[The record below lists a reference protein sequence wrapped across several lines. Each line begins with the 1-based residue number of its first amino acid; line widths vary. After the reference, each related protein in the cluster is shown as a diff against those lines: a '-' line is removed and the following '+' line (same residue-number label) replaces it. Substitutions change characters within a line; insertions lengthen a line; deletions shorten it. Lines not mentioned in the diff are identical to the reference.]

1 MGFMGINGDRP
12 EGAADGQFCTR
23 RKCRRLR
30 CGVLAA
36 VLAAGLCLSGCQGKN
51 VETMAAFAEKE
62 GTEDG
67 TGAADSV
74 DGEFGM
80 SNESG
85 AETTV
90 DSDTTANPGAN
101 TGSVEDAA
109 TVKELNRVKVKGI
122 YVSGPMAG
130 TAGMDN
136 LIALVDRTELN
147 ALVIDV
153 KNDDGYLTCEL
164 DVPLAEQIGSEK
176 HYIKDLPTL
185 VQTCKEKNIY
195 LIARVVAFKDP
206 ILAEKMP
213 EWSLHNSDGSI
224 FRDKSGLAWVNPYR
238 KEVWEYLAS
247 VGEAAIKAG
256 FDEVQYDYVR
266 FSTDSRMKQVDF
278 GDSTKGRTKT
288 EAISGFTLY
297 ASERI
302 HAAGGRISADVYG
315 VVIDSEEDQQIVGQ
329 NYVEMSRSLD
339 AISPMI
345 YPSHYGPYNYQIPV
359 PDAQPYDT
367 VLAAMQA
374 SKMVLAGL
382 DPKTGK
388 TKQAMTNV
396 SLMSVTDDAH
406 KLSSGHPKENAYA
419 DYANKMKAM
428 ANDARKEAV
437 YTGRLATNANAKRI
451 YQSEVDSLNAKL
463 NLAALNAPRER
474 RAQVLANSEVKAK
487 KQANPEL
494 EKDKKALKKVKQIA
508 INKARIAVG
517 ASGKGTRI
525 NITDK
530 EWEAIQSGA
539 VSDSKLT
546 KILRYADQDVIRQK
560 ATPKSNGALSSAQ
573 VSRIKALAASGYTNA
588 EIAEV
593 LGKSTSTVSK
603 YLNS

>member
-1 MGFMGINGDRP
+1 MGFMGIKGGRP
-12 EGAADGQFCTR
+12 EGAADGQFCTG

-36 VLAAGLCLSGCQGKN
+36 VLAAGLCLSGCQGKD

-62 GTEDG
+62 GAEDG
-67 TGAADSV
+67 TGAADSAG
-74 DGEFGM
+74 GESGM
-80 SNESG
+80 SKESG

-90 DSDTTANPGAN
+90 DGGTTAASDAS
-101 TGSVEDAA
+101 TGSAADAA
-109 TVKELNRVKVKGI
+109 TAKEQNRVKVKGI

-176 HYIKDLPTL
+176 HYIKDLPAL

-329 NYVEMSRSLD
+329 NYMEMSRSLD

-388 TKQAMTNV
+388 KPDPADV
-396 SLMSVTDDAH
+396 S
-406 KLSSGHPKENAYA
+406 G
-419 DYANKMKAM
+419 
-428 ANDARKEAV
+428 NDAVDAAIVGGEAV
-437 YTGRLATNANAKRI
+437 SGNDAVDAQAEADAAADS
-451 YQSEVDSLNAKL
+451 QSTA
-463 NLAALNAPRER
+463 
-474 RAQVLANSEVKAK
+474 
-487 KQANPEL
+487 
-494 EKDKKALKKVKQIA
+494 
-508 INKARIAVG
+508 
-517 ASGKGTRI
+517 GT
-525 NITDK
+525 T
-530 EWEAIQSGA
+530 A
-539 VSDSKLT
+539 VSGND
-546 KILRYADQDVIRQK
+546 AAQDAEDAQAAK
-560 ATPKSNGALSSAQ
+560 DAQAAEDAAAKTFALS
-573 VSRIKALAASGYTNA
+573 KE
-588 EIAEV
+588 EIAQLDPTTGVQAAVRPWLQDFTATWVKGHISYGPEEIREQIQAV
-593 LGKSTSTVSK
+593 YDAGYEEWILWNAANRYTEGGLLTQEEEEQ
-603 YLNS
+603 

>member
-1 MGFMGINGDRP
+1 MEFMGIKGDRP

-51 VETMAAFAEKE
+51 VETMAAFAKKE
-62 GTEDG
+62 GAEDG

-90 DSDTTANPGAN
+90 DGDTAANPGAS
-101 TGSVEDAA
+101 TDSVEDAA

-176 HYIKDLPTL
+176 HYIKDLPAL

-302 HAAGGRISADVYG
+302 HAAGGRISVDVYG

-388 TKQAMTNV
+388 KPV
-396 SLMSVTDDAH
+396 SADVSGNDAVDAAIVGGEAV
-406 KLSSGHPKENAYA
+406 SGNNAADAAADSQSTSGTTAVSGNDAVQNAENAQAA
-419 DYANKMKAM
+419 DGAQA
-428 ANDARKEAV
+428 AEDAAAKTFALSKEEIAQLDPTTGVQATVRPWLQDFTATWVKGHISYGPEEIRAQIQAV
-437 YTGRLATNANAKRI
+437 YDAGYEEWILWNA
-451 YQSEVDSLNAKL
+451 
-463 NLAALNAPRER
+463 
-474 RAQVLANSEVKAK
+474 ANRYTEGG
-487 KQANPEL
+487 L
-494 EKDKKALKKVKQIA
+494 
-508 INKARIAVG
+508 
-517 ASGKGTRI
+517 
-525 NITDK
+525 
-530 EWEAIQSGA
+530 
-539 VSDSKLT
+539 LT
-546 KILRYADQDVIRQK
+546 QEEEEQ
-560 ATPKSNGALSSAQ
+560 
-573 VSRIKALAASGYTNA
+573 
-588 EIAEV
+588 
-593 LGKSTSTVSK
+593 
-603 YLNS
+603 

>member
-1 MGFMGINGDRP
+1 MEFMGIKGDRP
-12 EGAADGQFCTR
+12 EGAVDGQFCTR

-80 SNESG
+80 SNESE

-90 DSDTTANPGAN
+90 DGDTAANPGAS

-176 HYIKDLPTL
+176 HYIKDLPAL

-388 TKQAMTNV
+388 KPV
-396 SLMSVTDDAH
+396 SADVSGNDAVDAAIVGGEAV
-406 KLSSGHPKENAYA
+406 SGNNAADTAADSQSTSGTTAVSGNDAVQNAENAQAA
-419 DYANKMKAM
+419 DGAQAVK
-428 ANDARKEAV
+428 DAAAKIPALSKEEIAQLDPTTGVQATVRPWLQDFTATWVKGHISYGPEEIRAQIQAV
-437 YTGRLATNANAKRI
+437 YDAGYEEWILWNAANR
-451 YQSEVDSLNAKL
+451 YTEGGLLTQEEEV
-463 NLAALNAPRER
+463 
-474 RAQVLANSEVKAK
+474 Q
-487 KQANPEL
+487 
-494 EKDKKALKKVKQIA
+494 
-508 INKARIAVG
+508 
-517 ASGKGTRI
+517 
-525 NITDK
+525 
-530 EWEAIQSGA
+530 
-539 VSDSKLT
+539 
-546 KILRYADQDVIRQK
+546 
-560 ATPKSNGALSSAQ
+560 
-573 VSRIKALAASGYTNA
+573 
-588 EIAEV
+588 
-593 LGKSTSTVSK
+593 
-603 YLNS
+603 

>member
-1 MGFMGINGDRP
+1 MEFMGIKGDRP

-90 DSDTTANPGAN
+90 DGDTAANPGAS

-176 HYIKDLPTL
+176 HYIKDLPAL

-388 TKQAMTNV
+388 KPV
-396 SLMSVTDDAH
+396 SADVSGNDAVDAAIVGGEAV
-406 KLSSGHPKENAYA
+406 SGNNAADTAADSQSTSGTTAVSGNDAVQNAENAQAA
-419 DYANKMKAM
+419 DGAQAT
-428 ANDARKEAV
+428 ADAQAAEDAQAAKDAQTAKDAQAAKDAAAKTPALSKEEIAQLDPTTGVQATVRPWLQDFTATWVKGHISYGPEEIRAQIQAV
-437 YTGRLATNANAKRI
+437 YDAGYEEWILWNA
-451 YQSEVDSLNAKL
+451 
-463 NLAALNAPRER
+463 
-474 RAQVLANSEVKAK
+474 ANRYTEGG
-487 KQANPEL
+487 L
-494 EKDKKALKKVKQIA
+494 
-508 INKARIAVG
+508 
-517 ASGKGTRI
+517 
-525 NITDK
+525 
-530 EWEAIQSGA
+530 
-539 VSDSKLT
+539 LT
-546 KILRYADQDVIRQK
+546 QEEEEQ
-560 ATPKSNGALSSAQ
+560 
-573 VSRIKALAASGYTNA
+573 
-588 EIAEV
+588 
-593 LGKSTSTVSK
+593 
-603 YLNS
+603 

>member
-1 MGFMGINGDRP
+1 MGFMGIKGDRP

-36 VLAAGLCLSGCQGKN
+36 VLAAGICLGGCQGKN

-62 GTEDG
+62 GAEDG
-67 TGAADSV
+67 TGAADSA

-90 DSDTTANPGAN
+90 DGDTTANPGAS

-176 HYIKDLPTL
+176 HYIKDLPAL

-266 FSTDSRMKQVDF
+266 FSTDSRMEQVDF

-388 TKQAMTNV
+388 KPV
-396 SLMSVTDDAH
+396 SADV
-406 KLSSGHPKENAYA
+406 SG
-419 DYANKMKAM
+419 
-428 ANDARKEAV
+428 NDAVDAAITGGEAV
-437 YTGRLATNANAKRI
+437 SGNNAADTAADSQSTSGTTAVSGNDAAQDAEDAQVADGAQAAEDAAAKTFALSKEEIAQLDPTTGVQATVRPWLQDFTATWVKGHI
-451 YQSEVDSLNAKL
+451 SYGPE
-463 NLAALNAPRER
+463 EI
-474 RAQVLANSEVKAK
+474 RAQIQAVYDAGYEEWILWNAANRYTEGG
-487 KQANPEL
+487 L
-494 EKDKKALKKVKQIA
+494 
-508 INKARIAVG
+508 
-517 ASGKGTRI
+517 
-525 NITDK
+525 
-530 EWEAIQSGA
+530 
-539 VSDSKLT
+539 LT
-546 KILRYADQDVIRQK
+546 QEEEEQ
-560 ATPKSNGALSSAQ
+560 
-573 VSRIKALAASGYTNA
+573 
-588 EIAEV
+588 
-593 LGKSTSTVSK
+593 
-603 YLNS
+603 

>member
-1 MGFMGINGDRP
+1 MGFMGIKGDRP
-12 EGAADGQFCTR
+12 EGAADGQFCIR

-90 DSDTTANPGAN
+90 DGDTAANPGAS

-176 HYIKDLPTL
+176 HYIKDLPAL

-388 TKQAMTNV
+388 KPV
-396 SLMSVTDDAH
+396 SVDV
-406 KLSSGHPKENAYA
+406 SG
-419 DYANKMKAM
+419 
-428 ANDARKEAV
+428 NDAMDAAIVGGEAV
-437 YTGRLATNANAKRI
+437 SGNNAADAATDSQSTSGTTAVSGNDAAQDAKDAQAAKDAAAKTPALSKEEIAQLDPTTGVQATVRPWLQDFTATWVKGHI
-451 YQSEVDSLNAKL
+451 SYGPE
-463 NLAALNAPRER
+463 EI
-474 RAQVLANSEVKAK
+474 RAQIQAVYDAGYEEWILWNAANRYTEGG
-487 KQANPEL
+487 L
-494 EKDKKALKKVKQIA
+494 
-508 INKARIAVG
+508 
-517 ASGKGTRI
+517 
-525 NITDK
+525 
-530 EWEAIQSGA
+530 
-539 VSDSKLT
+539 LT
-546 KILRYADQDVIRQK
+546 QEEEEQ
-560 ATPKSNGALSSAQ
+560 
-573 VSRIKALAASGYTNA
+573 
-588 EIAEV
+588 
-593 LGKSTSTVSK
+593 
-603 YLNS
+603 

>member
-1 MGFMGINGDRP
+1 MEFMGIKGDRP

-51 VETMAAFAEKE
+51 VETMAAFAKKE
-62 GTEDG
+62 GAENG

-90 DSDTTANPGAN
+90 DGDTAANPGAS
-101 TGSVEDAA
+101 TDSVEDAA

-147 ALVIDV
+147 ALVIDI

-176 HYIKDLPTL
+176 HYIKDLPAL

-388 TKQAMTNV
+388 KPV
-396 SLMSVTDDAH
+396 SADVSGNDAVDAAIVGGEAV
-406 KLSSGHPKENAYA
+406 SGNNAADAAADSQSTSGTTAVSGNDAVQNAENAQAA
-419 DYANKMKAM
+419 DGAQA
-428 ANDARKEAV
+428 AEDAAAKTFALSKEEIAQLDPTTGVQATVRPWLQDFTATWVKGHISYGPEEIRAQIQAV
-437 YTGRLATNANAKRI
+437 YDAGYEEWILWNA
-451 YQSEVDSLNAKL
+451 
-463 NLAALNAPRER
+463 
-474 RAQVLANSEVKAK
+474 ANRYTEGG
-487 KQANPEL
+487 L
-494 EKDKKALKKVKQIA
+494 
-508 INKARIAVG
+508 
-517 ASGKGTRI
+517 
-525 NITDK
+525 
-530 EWEAIQSGA
+530 
-539 VSDSKLT
+539 LT
-546 KILRYADQDVIRQK
+546 QEEEEQ
-560 ATPKSNGALSSAQ
+560 
-573 VSRIKALAASGYTNA
+573 
-588 EIAEV
+588 
-593 LGKSTSTVSK
+593 
-603 YLNS
+603 

>member
-1 MGFMGINGDRP
+1 MGFMGIKGDRP

-90 DSDTTANPGAN
+90 DGDTAANPGAS

-164 DVPLAEQIGSEK
+164 DVPLVEQIGSEK
-176 HYIKDLPTL
+176 HYIKDLPAL

-247 VGEAAIKAG
+247 VGEAAITAG

-388 TKQAMTNV
+388 KPV
-396 SLMSVTDDAH
+396 SADV
-406 KLSSGHPKENAYA
+406 SG
-419 DYANKMKAM
+419 
-428 ANDARKEAV
+428 NDAADAAITGGEAV
-437 YTGRLATNANAKRI
+437 SGNNAADAAADSQSTSGTTAVSGNDAAQDAEDAQVADGAQAAEDAAAKTFALSKEEIAQLDPTTGVQATVRPWLQDFTATWVKGHI
-451 YQSEVDSLNAKL
+451 SYGPE
-463 NLAALNAPRER
+463 EI
-474 RAQVLANSEVKAK
+474 RAQIQAVYDAGYEEWILWNAANRYTEGG
-487 KQANPEL
+487 L
-494 EKDKKALKKVKQIA
+494 
-508 INKARIAVG
+508 
-517 ASGKGTRI
+517 
-525 NITDK
+525 
-530 EWEAIQSGA
+530 
-539 VSDSKLT
+539 LT
-546 KILRYADQDVIRQK
+546 QEEEEQ
-560 ATPKSNGALSSAQ
+560 
-573 VSRIKALAASGYTNA
+573 
-588 EIAEV
+588 
-593 LGKSTSTVSK
+593 
-603 YLNS
+603 

>member
-1 MGFMGINGDRP
+1 MGFMGIKGDRP
-12 EGAADGQFCTR
+12 EGVADGQFCTR

-90 DSDTTANPGAN
+90 DGDTAANPGAS

-176 HYIKDLPTL
+176 HYIKDLPAL

-388 TKQAMTNV
+388 KPV
-396 SLMSVTDDAH
+396 SADVSGNDAVDAAIVGGEAV
-406 KLSSGHPKENAYA
+406 SGNNAADAAADSQSTSGTTAVSGNDAAQDAENAQA
-419 DYANKMKAM
+419 AK
-428 ANDARKEAV
+428 DAKDAQAAKDAAAKTPALSKEEIAQLDPTTGVQATVRPWLQDFTATWVKGHISYGPEEIRAQIQAV
-437 YTGRLATNANAKRI
+437 YDAGYEEWILWNAANR
-451 YQSEVDSLNAKL
+451 YTEGGLLTQEEEV
-463 NLAALNAPRER
+463 
-474 RAQVLANSEVKAK
+474 Q
-487 KQANPEL
+487 
-494 EKDKKALKKVKQIA
+494 
-508 INKARIAVG
+508 
-517 ASGKGTRI
+517 
-525 NITDK
+525 
-530 EWEAIQSGA
+530 
-539 VSDSKLT
+539 
-546 KILRYADQDVIRQK
+546 
-560 ATPKSNGALSSAQ
+560 
-573 VSRIKALAASGYTNA
+573 
-588 EIAEV
+588 
-593 LGKSTSTVSK
+593 
-603 YLNS
+603 

>member
-1 MGFMGINGDRP
+1 MGFMGIKGGRP
-12 EGAADGQFCTR
+12 EGAADGPVCTG
-23 RKCRRLR
+23 RKYRRLR
-30 CGVLAA
+30 SGVLAA
-36 VLAAGLCLSGCQGKN
+36 VLAAGLCLSGCQGKD

-62 GTEDG
+62 GAEDG

-74 DGEFGM
+74 DGESGM
-80 SNESG
+80 SKESG

-90 DSDTTANPGAN
+90 DGGTTAASDTS
-101 TGSVEDAA
+101 TGSAADAA
-109 TVKELNRVKVKGI
+109 TAKEQNRVKVKGI

-136 LIALVDRTELN
+136 LIGLVDRTELN

-153 KNDDGYLTCEL
+153 KNDDGYLPCEL

-176 HYIKDLPTL
+176 HYIKDLPAL

-315 VVIDSEEDQQIVGQ
+315 VVIDSKEDQQIVGQ
-329 NYVEMSRSLD
+329 NYMEMSRSLD

-388 TKQAMTNV
+388 KPDPADV
-396 SLMSVTDDAH
+396 S
-406 KLSSGHPKENAYA
+406 G
-419 DYANKMKAM
+419 
-428 ANDARKEAV
+428 NDAVDAAIVGGEAV
-437 YTGRLATNANAKRI
+437 SGNDAVDAQAAEDAAADSQSTAGTTAVSGNDAAQDAEDAQAAKGAQAAEDAAATPPALSKEEIAQLDPTTGVQATVRPWLQDFTATWVKGHI
-451 YQSEVDSLNAKL
+451 SYGPE
-463 NLAALNAPRER
+463 EI
-474 RAQVLANSEVKAK
+474 RAQIQAVYDAGYEEWILWNAANRYTEGG
-487 KQANPEL
+487 L
-494 EKDKKALKKVKQIA
+494 
-508 INKARIAVG
+508 
-517 ASGKGTRI
+517 
-525 NITDK
+525 
-530 EWEAIQSGA
+530 
-539 VSDSKLT
+539 LT
-546 KILRYADQDVIRQK
+546 QEEEEQ
-560 ATPKSNGALSSAQ
+560 
-573 VSRIKALAASGYTNA
+573 
-588 EIAEV
+588 
-593 LGKSTSTVSK
+593 
-603 YLNS
+603 

>member
-1 MGFMGINGDRP
+1 MEFMGIKGDRP

-36 VLAAGLCLSGCQGKN
+36 VLAAGLCLGGCQGKN
-51 VETMAAFAEKE
+51 VETMAAYAEKE
-62 GTEDG
+62 GAEDG

-90 DSDTTANPGAN
+90 DGDTAANPGAS

-176 HYIKDLPTL
+176 HYIKDLPAL

-388 TKQAMTNV
+388 KPV
-396 SLMSVTDDAH
+396 SADVSGNDAVDAAIVGGEAV
-406 KLSSGHPKENAYA
+406 SGNNAADAAADSQSTSGTTAVSGNDAAQDAENAQAA
-419 DYANKMKAM
+419 DGAQA
-428 ANDARKEAV
+428 AEDAAAKTPALSKEEIAQLDPTTGVQATVRPWLQDFTATWVNGHISYGPEEIRAQIQAV
-437 YTGRLATNANAKRI
+437 YDAGYEEWILWNA
-451 YQSEVDSLNAKL
+451 
-463 NLAALNAPRER
+463 
-474 RAQVLANSEVKAK
+474 ANRYTEGG
-487 KQANPEL
+487 L
-494 EKDKKALKKVKQIA
+494 
-508 INKARIAVG
+508 
-517 ASGKGTRI
+517 
-525 NITDK
+525 
-530 EWEAIQSGA
+530 
-539 VSDSKLT
+539 LT
-546 KILRYADQDVIRQK
+546 QEEEEQ
-560 ATPKSNGALSSAQ
+560 
-573 VSRIKALAASGYTNA
+573 
-588 EIAEV
+588 
-593 LGKSTSTVSK
+593 
-603 YLNS
+603 

>member
-1 MGFMGINGDRP
+1 MEFMGIKGDRP

-51 VETMAAFAEKE
+51 VETMAAFAKKE
-62 GTEDG
+62 GAEDG

-90 DSDTTANPGAN
+90 DGDTAANPGAS
-101 TGSVEDAA
+101 TDSVEDAA

-176 HYIKDLPTL
+176 HYIKDLPAL

-388 TKQAMTNV
+388 KPV
-396 SLMSVTDDAH
+396 SADVSGNDAVDAAIVGGEAV
-406 KLSSGHPKENAYA
+406 SGNNAADAAADSQSTSGTTAVSGNDAVQNAENAQAA
-419 DYANKMKAM
+419 DGVQAAE
-428 ANDARKEAV
+428 DAAAKTFALSKEEIAQLDPTTGVQATVRPWLQDFTATWVKGHISYGPEEIRAQIQAV
-437 YTGRLATNANAKRI
+437 YDAGYEEWILWNA
-451 YQSEVDSLNAKL
+451 
-463 NLAALNAPRER
+463 
-474 RAQVLANSEVKAK
+474 ANRYTEGG
-487 KQANPEL
+487 L
-494 EKDKKALKKVKQIA
+494 
-508 INKARIAVG
+508 
-517 ASGKGTRI
+517 
-525 NITDK
+525 
-530 EWEAIQSGA
+530 
-539 VSDSKLT
+539 LT
-546 KILRYADQDVIRQK
+546 QEEEEQ
-560 ATPKSNGALSSAQ
+560 
-573 VSRIKALAASGYTNA
+573 
-588 EIAEV
+588 
-593 LGKSTSTVSK
+593 
-603 YLNS
+603 

>member
-1 MGFMGINGDRP
+1 MEFMGIKGDRP

-90 DSDTTANPGAN
+90 DGDTTANPGAS

-109 TVKELNRVKVKGI
+109 AVKELNRVKVKGI

-176 HYIKDLPTL
+176 HYIKDLPAL

-206 ILAEKMP
+206 ILAGKMP
-213 EWSLHNSDGSI
+213 EWSLHNSDGSV

-388 TKQAMTNV
+388 KPV
-396 SLMSVTDDAH
+396 SADVSGNDAVDAAIVGGEAV
-406 KLSSGHPKENAYA
+406 SGNNAADTAADSQSTSGTTAVSGNDAVQNAENAQAA
-419 DYANKMKAM
+419 DGAQA
-428 ANDARKEAV
+428 AEDAAAKTPALSKEEIAQLDPTTGVQATVRPWLQDFTATWVKGHISYGPEEIRAQIQAV
-437 YTGRLATNANAKRI
+437 YDAGYEEWILWNA
-451 YQSEVDSLNAKL
+451 
-463 NLAALNAPRER
+463 
-474 RAQVLANSEVKAK
+474 ANRYTEGG
-487 KQANPEL
+487 L
-494 EKDKKALKKVKQIA
+494 
-508 INKARIAVG
+508 
-517 ASGKGTRI
+517 
-525 NITDK
+525 
-530 EWEAIQSGA
+530 
-539 VSDSKLT
+539 LT
-546 KILRYADQDVIRQK
+546 QEEEEQ
-560 ATPKSNGALSSAQ
+560 
-573 VSRIKALAASGYTNA
+573 
-588 EIAEV
+588 
-593 LGKSTSTVSK
+593 
-603 YLNS
+603 

>member
-1 MGFMGINGDRP
+1 MEFMGIKGDRP

-36 VLAAGLCLSGCQGKN
+36 VLAAGLCLGGCQGKN

-90 DSDTTANPGAN
+90 DGDTAANPGAS

-176 HYIKDLPTL
+176 HYIKDLPAL

-213 EWSLHNSDGSI
+213 EWSLHNSDGSV

-388 TKQAMTNV
+388 KPV
-396 SLMSVTDDAH
+396 SADVSGNDAVDAAIVGGEAV
-406 KLSSGHPKENAYA
+406 SGNNAADTAADSQSTSGTTAVSGNDAVQNAENAQAA
-419 DYANKMKAM
+419 DGAQA
-428 ANDARKEAV
+428 AEDAAAKTPALSKEEIAQLDPTTGVQATVRPWLQDFTATWVKGHISYGPEEIRAQIQAV
-437 YTGRLATNANAKRI
+437 YDAGYEEWILWNAANR
-451 YQSEVDSLNAKL
+451 YTEGGLLTQEEEV
-463 NLAALNAPRER
+463 
-474 RAQVLANSEVKAK
+474 Q
-487 KQANPEL
+487 
-494 EKDKKALKKVKQIA
+494 
-508 INKARIAVG
+508 
-517 ASGKGTRI
+517 
-525 NITDK
+525 
-530 EWEAIQSGA
+530 
-539 VSDSKLT
+539 
-546 KILRYADQDVIRQK
+546 
-560 ATPKSNGALSSAQ
+560 
-573 VSRIKALAASGYTNA
+573 
-588 EIAEV
+588 
-593 LGKSTSTVSK
+593 
-603 YLNS
+603 

>member
-1 MGFMGINGDRP
+1 MGFMGIKGDRP
-12 EGAADGQFCTR
+12 EGVADGQFCTR

-90 DSDTTANPGAN
+90 DGDTAANPGAS

-176 HYIKDLPTL
+176 HYIKDLPAL

-388 TKQAMTNV
+388 KPV
-396 SLMSVTDDAH
+396 SADVSGNDAVDAAIVGGEAV
-406 KLSSGHPKENAYA
+406 SGNNAADAAADSQSTSGTTAVSGNDAAQDAENAQA
-419 DYANKMKAM
+419 AK
-428 ANDARKEAV
+428 DAKDAQAAKDAAAKTPALSKEEIAQLDPTTGVQATVRPWLEDFTATWVKGHISYGPEEIRAQIQAV
-437 YTGRLATNANAKRI
+437 YDAGYEEWILWNAANR
-451 YQSEVDSLNAKL
+451 YTEGGLLTQEEEV
-463 NLAALNAPRER
+463 
-474 RAQVLANSEVKAK
+474 Q
-487 KQANPEL
+487 
-494 EKDKKALKKVKQIA
+494 
-508 INKARIAVG
+508 
-517 ASGKGTRI
+517 
-525 NITDK
+525 
-530 EWEAIQSGA
+530 
-539 VSDSKLT
+539 
-546 KILRYADQDVIRQK
+546 
-560 ATPKSNGALSSAQ
+560 
-573 VSRIKALAASGYTNA
+573 
-588 EIAEV
+588 
-593 LGKSTSTVSK
+593 
-603 YLNS
+603 

>member
-62 GTEDG
+62 GAEDG

-90 DSDTTANPGAN
+90 DGDTAANPGAS

-176 HYIKDLPTL
+176 HYIKDLPAL

-388 TKQAMTNV
+388 KPV
-396 SLMSVTDDAH
+396 SADVSGNNAVDAAIVGGEAV
-406 KLSSGHPKENAYA
+406 SGNNAA
-419 DYANKMKAM
+419 DAA
-428 ANDARKEAV
+428 ADSQSTSGTTAVSGNDAAQDAEDAQAADGAQATADAQAAKGAQAAEDAAAKTFALSKEEIAQLDPTTGVQATVRPWLQDFTATWVKGHISYGPEEIRAQIQAV
-437 YTGRLATNANAKRI
+437 YDAGYEEWILWNA
-451 YQSEVDSLNAKL
+451 
-463 NLAALNAPRER
+463 
-474 RAQVLANSEVKAK
+474 ANRYTEGG
-487 KQANPEL
+487 L
-494 EKDKKALKKVKQIA
+494 
-508 INKARIAVG
+508 
-517 ASGKGTRI
+517 
-525 NITDK
+525 
-530 EWEAIQSGA
+530 
-539 VSDSKLT
+539 LT
-546 KILRYADQDVIRQK
+546 QEEEEQ
-560 ATPKSNGALSSAQ
+560 
-573 VSRIKALAASGYTNA
+573 
-588 EIAEV
+588 
-593 LGKSTSTVSK
+593 
-603 YLNS
+603 

>member
-1 MGFMGINGDRP
+1 MEFMGIKGDRP

-90 DSDTTANPGAN
+90 DGDTTANPGAS

-109 TVKELNRVKVKGI
+109 AVKELNRVKVKGI

-176 HYIKDLPTL
+176 HYIKDLPAL

-206 ILAEKMP
+206 ILAGKMP
-213 EWSLHNSDGSI
+213 EWSLHNSDGSV

-388 TKQAMTNV
+388 KPV
-396 SLMSVTDDAH
+396 SADVSGNDAVDAAIVGGEAV
-406 KLSSGHPKENAYA
+406 SGNNAADTAADSQSTSGTTAVSGNDAVQNAENAQAA
-419 DYANKMKAM
+419 DGAQA
-428 ANDARKEAV
+428 AEDAAAKTPALSKEEIAQLDPTTGVQATVRPWLQDFTATWVKGHISYGPEEIRAQIQAV
-437 YTGRLATNANAKRI
+437 YDAGYEEWILWNAANR
-451 YQSEVDSLNAKL
+451 YTEGGLLTQEEEV
-463 NLAALNAPRER
+463 
-474 RAQVLANSEVKAK
+474 Q
-487 KQANPEL
+487 
-494 EKDKKALKKVKQIA
+494 
-508 INKARIAVG
+508 
-517 ASGKGTRI
+517 
-525 NITDK
+525 
-530 EWEAIQSGA
+530 
-539 VSDSKLT
+539 
-546 KILRYADQDVIRQK
+546 
-560 ATPKSNGALSSAQ
+560 
-573 VSRIKALAASGYTNA
+573 
-588 EIAEV
+588 
-593 LGKSTSTVSK
+593 
-603 YLNS
+603 

>member
-1 MGFMGINGDRP
+1 MEFMGIKGDRP

-80 SNESG
+80 SNESE

-90 DSDTTANPGAN
+90 DGDTTANSGAS

-176 HYIKDLPTL
+176 HYIKDLPAL

-213 EWSLHNSDGSI
+213 EWSLHNSDGSV

-388 TKQAMTNV
+388 KPV
-396 SLMSVTDDAH
+396 SADVSGNDAVDAAIVGGEAV
-406 KLSSGHPKENAYA
+406 SGNNAADTAADSQSTSGTTAVSGNDAVQNAENAQAA
-419 DYANKMKAM
+419 DGAQA
-428 ANDARKEAV
+428 AEDAAAKTPALSKEEIAQLDPTTGVQATVRPWLQDFTATWVKGHISYGPEEIRAQIQAV
-437 YTGRLATNANAKRI
+437 YDAGYEEWILWNAANR
-451 YQSEVDSLNAKL
+451 YTEGGLLTQEEEV
-463 NLAALNAPRER
+463 
-474 RAQVLANSEVKAK
+474 Q
-487 KQANPEL
+487 
-494 EKDKKALKKVKQIA
+494 
-508 INKARIAVG
+508 
-517 ASGKGTRI
+517 
-525 NITDK
+525 
-530 EWEAIQSGA
+530 
-539 VSDSKLT
+539 
-546 KILRYADQDVIRQK
+546 
-560 ATPKSNGALSSAQ
+560 
-573 VSRIKALAASGYTNA
+573 
-588 EIAEV
+588 
-593 LGKSTSTVSK
+593 
-603 YLNS
+603 

>member
-1 MGFMGINGDRP
+1 MEFMGIKGDRP

-51 VETMAAFAEKE
+51 EETMAAFAEKE
-62 GTEDG
+62 GAEDG

-90 DSDTTANPGAN
+90 DGDTAANPGAS
-101 TGSVEDAA
+101 TDSVEDAA

-176 HYIKDLPTL
+176 HYIKDLPAL

-388 TKQAMTNV
+388 KPV
-396 SLMSVTDDAH
+396 SADVSGNDAVDAAIVGGEAV
-406 KLSSGHPKENAYA
+406 SGNNAADAAADSQSTSGTTAVSGNDAVQNAENAQAA
-419 DYANKMKAM
+419 DGAQA
-428 ANDARKEAV
+428 AEDAAAKTFALSKEEIAQLDPTTGVQATVRPWLQDFTATWVKGHISYGPEEIRAQIQAV
-437 YTGRLATNANAKRI
+437 YDAGYEEWILWNA
-451 YQSEVDSLNAKL
+451 
-463 NLAALNAPRER
+463 
-474 RAQVLANSEVKAK
+474 ANRYTEGG
-487 KQANPEL
+487 L
-494 EKDKKALKKVKQIA
+494 
-508 INKARIAVG
+508 
-517 ASGKGTRI
+517 
-525 NITDK
+525 
-530 EWEAIQSGA
+530 
-539 VSDSKLT
+539 LT
-546 KILRYADQDVIRQK
+546 QEEEEQ
-560 ATPKSNGALSSAQ
+560 
-573 VSRIKALAASGYTNA
+573 
-588 EIAEV
+588 
-593 LGKSTSTVSK
+593 
-603 YLNS
+603 

>member
-1 MGFMGINGDRP
+1 MEFMGIKGDRP

-51 VETMAAFAEKE
+51 VETMAAFAKKE
-62 GTEDG
+62 GAEDG

-90 DSDTTANPGAN
+90 DGDTAANPGAS

-176 HYIKDLPTL
+176 HYIKDLPAL

-388 TKQAMTNV
+388 KPV
-396 SLMSVTDDAH
+396 SADVSGNDAVDAAIVGGEAV
-406 KLSSGHPKENAYA
+406 SGNNAADAAADSQSTSGTTAVSGNDAVQNAENAQAA
-419 DYANKMKAM
+419 DGAQA
-428 ANDARKEAV
+428 AEDAAAKTFALSKEEIAQLDPTTGVQATVRPWLQDFTATWVKGHISYGPEEIRAQIQAV
-437 YTGRLATNANAKRI
+437 YDAGYEEWILWNA
-451 YQSEVDSLNAKL
+451 
-463 NLAALNAPRER
+463 
-474 RAQVLANSEVKAK
+474 ANRYTEGG
-487 KQANPEL
+487 L
-494 EKDKKALKKVKQIA
+494 
-508 INKARIAVG
+508 
-517 ASGKGTRI
+517 
-525 NITDK
+525 
-530 EWEAIQSGA
+530 
-539 VSDSKLT
+539 LT
-546 KILRYADQDVIRQK
+546 QEEEEQ
-560 ATPKSNGALSSAQ
+560 
-573 VSRIKALAASGYTNA
+573 
-588 EIAEV
+588 
-593 LGKSTSTVSK
+593 
-603 YLNS
+603 

>member
-1 MGFMGINGDRP
+1 MEFMGIKGDRP

-62 GTEDG
+62 GAEDG

-90 DSDTTANPGAN
+90 DGDTAANSGAS

-176 HYIKDLPTL
+176 HYIKDLPAL

-388 TKQAMTNV
+388 KPV
-396 SLMSVTDDAH
+396 SADVSGNDAVDAAIVGGEAV
-406 KLSSGHPKENAYA
+406 SGNNAADAAADSQSTSGTPAVSGNDAVQNAENAQAA
-419 DYANKMKAM
+419 DGAQA
-428 ANDARKEAV
+428 AEDAAAKTFALSKEEIAQLDPTTGVQATVRPWLQDFTATWVKGHISYGPEEIRAQIQAV
-437 YTGRLATNANAKRI
+437 YDAGYEEWILWNA
-451 YQSEVDSLNAKL
+451 
-463 NLAALNAPRER
+463 
-474 RAQVLANSEVKAK
+474 ANRYTEGG
-487 KQANPEL
+487 L
-494 EKDKKALKKVKQIA
+494 
-508 INKARIAVG
+508 
-517 ASGKGTRI
+517 
-525 NITDK
+525 
-530 EWEAIQSGA
+530 
-539 VSDSKLT
+539 LT
-546 KILRYADQDVIRQK
+546 QEEEEQ
-560 ATPKSNGALSSAQ
+560 
-573 VSRIKALAASGYTNA
+573 
-588 EIAEV
+588 
-593 LGKSTSTVSK
+593 
-603 YLNS
+603 

>member
-1 MGFMGINGDRP
+1 MEFMGIKGDRP

-36 VLAAGLCLSGCQGKN
+36 VLAAGLCLGGCQGKN

-90 DSDTTANPGAN
+90 DGDTAANPGAS

-176 HYIKDLPTL
+176 HYIKDLPAL

-388 TKQAMTNV
+388 KPV
-396 SLMSVTDDAH
+396 SADV
-406 KLSSGHPKENAYA
+406 SG
-419 DYANKMKAM
+419 
-428 ANDARKEAV
+428 NDAVDAAIVGGEAV
-437 YTGRLATNANAKRI
+437 SGNNAADAAADSQSTSGTTAVSGNDAAQDAEDAQAADGAQAAEDAAAKTFALSKEEIAQLDPTTGVQATVRPWLQDFTATWVKGHI
-451 YQSEVDSLNAKL
+451 SYGPE
-463 NLAALNAPRER
+463 EI
-474 RAQVLANSEVKAK
+474 RAQIQAVYDAGYEEWILWNAANRYTEGGLLTQEEEV
-487 KQANPEL
+487 Q
-494 EKDKKALKKVKQIA
+494 
-508 INKARIAVG
+508 
-517 ASGKGTRI
+517 
-525 NITDK
+525 
-530 EWEAIQSGA
+530 
-539 VSDSKLT
+539 
-546 KILRYADQDVIRQK
+546 
-560 ATPKSNGALSSAQ
+560 
-573 VSRIKALAASGYTNA
+573 
-588 EIAEV
+588 
-593 LGKSTSTVSK
+593 
-603 YLNS
+603 

>member
-1 MGFMGINGDRP
+1 MEFMGIKGDRP

-90 DSDTTANPGAN
+90 DGDTAANPGAS

-109 TVKELNRVKVKGI
+109 TVKELNRVEVKGI

-176 HYIKDLPTL
+176 HYIKDLPAL

-388 TKQAMTNV
+388 KPV
-396 SLMSVTDDAH
+396 SADV
-406 KLSSGHPKENAYA
+406 SG
-419 DYANKMKAM
+419 
-428 ANDARKEAV
+428 NDAVDAAIVGGEAV
-437 YTGRLATNANAKRI
+437 SGNNAADAAADSQSTSGTIAVSGNDAAQDAEDAQATKDAQAAKDAAAKTPALSKEEIAQLDPTTGVQATVRPWLQDFTATWVKGHI
-451 YQSEVDSLNAKL
+451 SYGPE
-463 NLAALNAPRER
+463 EI
-474 RAQVLANSEVKAK
+474 RAQIQAVYDAGYEEWILWNAANRYTEGG
-487 KQANPEL
+487 L
-494 EKDKKALKKVKQIA
+494 
-508 INKARIAVG
+508 
-517 ASGKGTRI
+517 
-525 NITDK
+525 
-530 EWEAIQSGA
+530 
-539 VSDSKLT
+539 LT
-546 KILRYADQDVIRQK
+546 QEEEEQ
-560 ATPKSNGALSSAQ
+560 
-573 VSRIKALAASGYTNA
+573 
-588 EIAEV
+588 
-593 LGKSTSTVSK
+593 
-603 YLNS
+603 

>member
-1 MGFMGINGDRP
+1 MEFMGIKGDRP

-90 DSDTTANPGAN
+90 DGDTTANPGAS

-176 HYIKDLPTL
+176 HYIKDFPAL

-213 EWSLHNSDGSI
+213 EWSLHNSDGSV

-388 TKQAMTNV
+388 KPV
-396 SLMSVTDDAH
+396 SADVSGNDAVDAAIVGGEAV
-406 KLSSGHPKENAYA
+406 SGNNAADAAADSQSTSGTTAVSGNDAAQDAENAQA
-419 DYANKMKAM
+419 AE
-428 ANDARKEAV
+428 DAQAAKDAAAKTPALSKEEIAQLDPTTGVQATVRPWLQDFTATWVNGHISYGPEEIRAQIQAV
-437 YTGRLATNANAKRI
+437 YDAGYEEWILWNAANR
-451 YQSEVDSLNAKL
+451 YTEGGLLTQEEEV
-463 NLAALNAPRER
+463 
-474 RAQVLANSEVKAK
+474 Q
-487 KQANPEL
+487 
-494 EKDKKALKKVKQIA
+494 
-508 INKARIAVG
+508 
-517 ASGKGTRI
+517 
-525 NITDK
+525 
-530 EWEAIQSGA
+530 
-539 VSDSKLT
+539 
-546 KILRYADQDVIRQK
+546 
-560 ATPKSNGALSSAQ
+560 
-573 VSRIKALAASGYTNA
+573 
-588 EIAEV
+588 
-593 LGKSTSTVSK
+593 
-603 YLNS
+603 

>member
-1 MGFMGINGDRP
+1 MGFMGIKGDRP
-12 EGAADGQFCTR
+12 EGAADGQFCIR

-90 DSDTTANPGAN
+90 DGDTAANPGAS

-176 HYIKDLPTL
+176 HYIKDLPAL

-297 ASERI
+297 ASERT

-388 TKQAMTNV
+388 KPV
-396 SLMSVTDDAH
+396 SADV
-406 KLSSGHPKENAYA
+406 SG
-419 DYANKMKAM
+419 
-428 ANDARKEAV
+428 NDAVDAAIAGGEAV
-437 YTGRLATNANAKRI
+437 SGNNAADAAA
-451 YQSEVDSLNAKL
+451 DS
-463 NLAALNAPRER
+463 
-474 RAQVLANSEVKAK
+474 
-487 KQANPEL
+487 
-494 EKDKKALKKVKQIA
+494 
-508 INKARIAVG
+508 
-517 ASGKGTRI
+517 
-525 NITDK
+525 
-530 EWEAIQSGA
+530 
-539 VSDSKLT
+539 
-546 KILRYADQDVIRQK
+546 
-560 ATPKSNGALSSAQ
+560 
-573 VSRIKALAASGYTNA
+573 
-588 EIAEV
+588 
-593 LGKSTSTVSK
+593 KSTSGTTAVSGNDAAQDAEDAQAADGAQAAADAQAAEDAAAKTFALSKEEIAQLDPTTGVQATVRPWLQDFTATWVKGHIS
-603 YLNS
+603 YGPEEIRAQIQAVYDAGYEEWILWNAANRYTEGGLLTQEEEQ

>member
-1 MGFMGINGDRP
+1 MEFMGIKGDRP

-90 DSDTTANPGAN
+90 DGDTTANPGAS

-109 TVKELNRVKVKGI
+109 AVKELNRVKVKGI

-176 HYIKDLPTL
+176 HYIKDLPAL

-388 TKQAMTNV
+388 KPV
-396 SLMSVTDDAH
+396 SADVSGNDAVDAAIVGGEAV
-406 KLSSGHPKENAYA
+406 SGNNAADTAADSQSTSGTTAVSGNDAVQNAENAQAA
-419 DYANKMKAM
+419 DGAQA
-428 ANDARKEAV
+428 AEDAAAKTFALSKEEIAQLDPTTGVQATVRPWLQDFTATWVKGHISYGPEEIRAQIQAV
-437 YTGRLATNANAKRI
+437 YDAGYEEWILWNA
-451 YQSEVDSLNAKL
+451 
-463 NLAALNAPRER
+463 
-474 RAQVLANSEVKAK
+474 ANRYTEGG
-487 KQANPEL
+487 L
-494 EKDKKALKKVKQIA
+494 
-508 INKARIAVG
+508 
-517 ASGKGTRI
+517 
-525 NITDK
+525 
-530 EWEAIQSGA
+530 
-539 VSDSKLT
+539 LT
-546 KILRYADQDVIRQK
+546 QEEEEQ
-560 ATPKSNGALSSAQ
+560 
-573 VSRIKALAASGYTNA
+573 
-588 EIAEV
+588 
-593 LGKSTSTVSK
+593 
-603 YLNS
+603 

>member
-1 MGFMGINGDRP
+1 MEFMGIKGDRP

-90 DSDTTANPGAN
+90 DGDTAANPGAS

-176 HYIKDLPTL
+176 HYIKDLPAL

-288 EAISGFTLY
+288 EAINGFTLY

-302 HAAGGRISADVYG
+302 HAEGGRISADVYG

-388 TKQAMTNV
+388 KPV
-396 SLMSVTDDAH
+396 SADVSGNDAVDAAIVGGEAV
-406 KLSSGHPKENAYA
+406 SGNNAADAAADSQSTSGTPAVSGNDAVQNAENAQAA
-419 DYANKMKAM
+419 DGAQA
-428 ANDARKEAV
+428 AEDAAAKTFALSKEEIAQLDPTTGVQATVRPWLQDFTATWVKGHISYGPEEIRAQIQAV
-437 YTGRLATNANAKRI
+437 YDAGYEEWILWNAANR
-451 YQSEVDSLNAKL
+451 YTEGGLLTQEEEV
-463 NLAALNAPRER
+463 
-474 RAQVLANSEVKAK
+474 Q
-487 KQANPEL
+487 
-494 EKDKKALKKVKQIA
+494 
-508 INKARIAVG
+508 
-517 ASGKGTRI
+517 
-525 NITDK
+525 
-530 EWEAIQSGA
+530 
-539 VSDSKLT
+539 
-546 KILRYADQDVIRQK
+546 
-560 ATPKSNGALSSAQ
+560 
-573 VSRIKALAASGYTNA
+573 
-588 EIAEV
+588 
-593 LGKSTSTVSK
+593 
-603 YLNS
+603 

>member
-1 MGFMGINGDRP
+1 MEFMGIKGDRP
-12 EGAADGQFCTR
+12 EGAADGQFCIR

-90 DSDTTANPGAN
+90 DGDTAANPGAS

-176 HYIKDLPTL
+176 HYIKDLPAL

-388 TKQAMTNV
+388 KPV
-396 SLMSVTDDAH
+396 SADV
-406 KLSSGHPKENAYA
+406 SG
-419 DYANKMKAM
+419 
-428 ANDARKEAV
+428 NDAVDAAIVGGEAV
-437 YTGRLATNANAKRI
+437 SGNNAADAAADSQSTSGTTAVSGNDAAQDAEDAQAADGAQAAEDAAAKTFALSKEEIAQLDPTTGVQATVRPWLQDFTATWVKGHI
-451 YQSEVDSLNAKL
+451 SYGPE
-463 NLAALNAPRER
+463 EI
-474 RAQVLANSEVKAK
+474 RAQIQAVYDAGYEEWILWNAANRYTEGG
-487 KQANPEL
+487 L
-494 EKDKKALKKVKQIA
+494 
-508 INKARIAVG
+508 
-517 ASGKGTRI
+517 
-525 NITDK
+525 
-530 EWEAIQSGA
+530 
-539 VSDSKLT
+539 LT
-546 KILRYADQDVIRQK
+546 QEEEEQ
-560 ATPKSNGALSSAQ
+560 
-573 VSRIKALAASGYTNA
+573 
-588 EIAEV
+588 
-593 LGKSTSTVSK
+593 
-603 YLNS
+603 

>member
-1 MGFMGINGDRP
+1 MEFMGIKGDRP
-12 EGAADGQFCTR
+12 EGAADRQFCTR

-30 CGVLAA
+30 CDVLAA

-62 GTEDG
+62 GAEDG

-90 DSDTTANPGAN
+90 DGDTAANPGAS

-176 HYIKDLPTL
+176 HYIKDLPAL

-388 TKQAMTNV
+388 KPV
-396 SLMSVTDDAH
+396 SADVSGNDAVDAAIVGGEAV
-406 KLSSGHPKENAYA
+406 SGNNAADTAADSQSTSGTTAVSGNDAVQNAENAQAA
-419 DYANKMKAM
+419 DGAQA
-428 ANDARKEAV
+428 AEDAAAKTPALSKEEIAQLDPTTGVQATVRPWLQDFTATWVKGHISYGPEEIRAQIQAV
-437 YTGRLATNANAKRI
+437 YDAGYEEWILWNAANR
-451 YQSEVDSLNAKL
+451 YTEGGLLTQEEEV
-463 NLAALNAPRER
+463 
-474 RAQVLANSEVKAK
+474 Q
-487 KQANPEL
+487 
-494 EKDKKALKKVKQIA
+494 
-508 INKARIAVG
+508 
-517 ASGKGTRI
+517 
-525 NITDK
+525 
-530 EWEAIQSGA
+530 
-539 VSDSKLT
+539 
-546 KILRYADQDVIRQK
+546 
-560 ATPKSNGALSSAQ
+560 
-573 VSRIKALAASGYTNA
+573 
-588 EIAEV
+588 
-593 LGKSTSTVSK
+593 
-603 YLNS
+603 

>member
-1 MGFMGINGDRP
+1 MEFMGIKGDRP

-90 DSDTTANPGAN
+90 DGDTTANPGAS

-109 TVKELNRVKVKGI
+109 AVKELNRVKVKGI

-176 HYIKDLPTL
+176 HYIKDLPAL

-388 TKQAMTNV
+388 KPV
-396 SLMSVTDDAH
+396 SADVSGNDAVDAAIVGGEAV
-406 KLSSGHPKENAYA
+406 SGNNAADTAADSQSTSGTTAVSGNDAVQNAENAQAA
-419 DYANKMKAM
+419 DGAQA
-428 ANDARKEAV
+428 AEDAAAKTPALSKEEIAQLDPTTGVQATVRPWLQDFTATWVKGHISYGPEEIRAQIQAV
-437 YTGRLATNANAKRI
+437 YDAGYEEWILWNAANR
-451 YQSEVDSLNAKL
+451 YTEGGLLTQEEEV
-463 NLAALNAPRER
+463 
-474 RAQVLANSEVKAK
+474 Q
-487 KQANPEL
+487 
-494 EKDKKALKKVKQIA
+494 
-508 INKARIAVG
+508 
-517 ASGKGTRI
+517 
-525 NITDK
+525 
-530 EWEAIQSGA
+530 
-539 VSDSKLT
+539 
-546 KILRYADQDVIRQK
+546 
-560 ATPKSNGALSSAQ
+560 
-573 VSRIKALAASGYTNA
+573 
-588 EIAEV
+588 
-593 LGKSTSTVSK
+593 
-603 YLNS
+603 

>member
-1 MGFMGINGDRP
+1 MEFMGIKGDRP

-90 DSDTTANPGAN
+90 DGDTAANPGAS
-101 TGSVEDAA
+101 TDSVEDAA

-176 HYIKDLPTL
+176 HYIKDLPAL

-388 TKQAMTNV
+388 KPV
-396 SLMSVTDDAH
+396 SADV
-406 KLSSGHPKENAYA
+406 SG
-419 DYANKMKAM
+419 
-428 ANDARKEAV
+428 NDAVDVEIVGGEAV
-437 YTGRLATNANAKRI
+437 SGNNAADAAADSQSTSGTTVVSGNDAAQDSEDAQAADGAQATADAQAAKGAQAAEDAAAKTFALSKEEIAQLDPTTGVQATVRPWLQDFTATWVKGHI
-451 YQSEVDSLNAKL
+451 SYGPE
-463 NLAALNAPRER
+463 EI
-474 RAQVLANSEVKAK
+474 RAQIQAVYDAGYEEWILWNAANRYTEGGLLTQEEEV
-487 KQANPEL
+487 Q
-494 EKDKKALKKVKQIA
+494 
-508 INKARIAVG
+508 
-517 ASGKGTRI
+517 
-525 NITDK
+525 
-530 EWEAIQSGA
+530 
-539 VSDSKLT
+539 
-546 KILRYADQDVIRQK
+546 
-560 ATPKSNGALSSAQ
+560 
-573 VSRIKALAASGYTNA
+573 
-588 EIAEV
+588 
-593 LGKSTSTVSK
+593 
-603 YLNS
+603 

>member
-1 MGFMGINGDRP
+1 MGFMGIKGDRP

-23 RKCRRLR
+23 CKCRRLR

-90 DSDTTANPGAN
+90 DGDTAANSGAS

-109 TVKELNRVKVKGI
+109 TVKKLNRVKVKGI

-176 HYIKDLPTL
+176 HYIKDLPAL

-388 TKQAMTNV
+388 KPV
-396 SLMSVTDDAH
+396 SADVSGNDAVDAAIVGGEAV
-406 KLSSGHPKENAYA
+406 SGNNAADTAADSQSTSGTTAVSGNDAVQNAENAQAA
-419 DYANKMKAM
+419 DGAQA
-428 ANDARKEAV
+428 AEDAAAKTPALSKEEIAQLDPTTGVQATVRPWLQDFTATWVKGHISYGPEEIRAQIQAV
-437 YTGRLATNANAKRI
+437 YDAGYEEWILWNAANR
-451 YQSEVDSLNAKL
+451 YTEGGLLTQEEEV
-463 NLAALNAPRER
+463 
-474 RAQVLANSEVKAK
+474 Q
-487 KQANPEL
+487 
-494 EKDKKALKKVKQIA
+494 
-508 INKARIAVG
+508 
-517 ASGKGTRI
+517 
-525 NITDK
+525 
-530 EWEAIQSGA
+530 
-539 VSDSKLT
+539 
-546 KILRYADQDVIRQK
+546 
-560 ATPKSNGALSSAQ
+560 
-573 VSRIKALAASGYTNA
+573 
-588 EIAEV
+588 
-593 LGKSTSTVSK
+593 
-603 YLNS
+603 

>member
-1 MGFMGINGDRP
+1 MEFMGIKGDRP

-36 VLAAGLCLSGCQGKN
+36 VLAAGLCLGGCQGKN

-90 DSDTTANPGAN
+90 DGDTAANPGAS

-176 HYIKDLPTL
+176 HYIKDLPAL

-388 TKQAMTNV
+388 KPV
-396 SLMSVTDDAH
+396 SADVSGNNAVDAAIVGGEAV
-406 KLSSGHPKENAYA
+406 SGNNAA
-419 DYANKMKAM
+419 DAA
-428 ANDARKEAV
+428 ADSQSTSGTTAVSGNDAAQDAEDAQAADGAQATADAQAAEDAAAKTFALSKEEIAQLDPTTGVQATVRPWLQDFTATWVKGHISYGPEEIRAQIHAV
-437 YTGRLATNANAKRI
+437 YDAGYEEWILWNA
-451 YQSEVDSLNAKL
+451 
-463 NLAALNAPRER
+463 
-474 RAQVLANSEVKAK
+474 ANRYTEGG
-487 KQANPEL
+487 L
-494 EKDKKALKKVKQIA
+494 
-508 INKARIAVG
+508 
-517 ASGKGTRI
+517 
-525 NITDK
+525 
-530 EWEAIQSGA
+530 
-539 VSDSKLT
+539 LT
-546 KILRYADQDVIRQK
+546 QEEEEQ
-560 ATPKSNGALSSAQ
+560 
-573 VSRIKALAASGYTNA
+573 
-588 EIAEV
+588 
-593 LGKSTSTVSK
+593 
-603 YLNS
+603 

>member
-1 MGFMGINGDRP
+1 MEFMGIKGDRP

-90 DSDTTANPGAN
+90 DGDTTANPGAS

-176 HYIKDLPTL
+176 HYIKDLPAL

-213 EWSLHNSDGSI
+213 EWSLHNSDGSV

-367 VLAAMQA
+367 VLVAMQA

-388 TKQAMTNV
+388 KPV
-396 SLMSVTDDAH
+396 SADVSGNDAVDAAIVGGEAV
-406 KLSSGHPKENAYA
+406 SGNNAADTAADSQSTSGTTAVSGNDAVQNAENAQAA
-419 DYANKMKAM
+419 DGAQA
-428 ANDARKEAV
+428 AEDAAAKTPALSKEEIAQLDPTTGVQATVRPWLQDFTATWVKGHISYGPEEIRAQIQAV
-437 YTGRLATNANAKRI
+437 YDAGYEEWILWNAANR
-451 YQSEVDSLNAKL
+451 YTEGGLLTQEEEV
-463 NLAALNAPRER
+463 
-474 RAQVLANSEVKAK
+474 Q
-487 KQANPEL
+487 
-494 EKDKKALKKVKQIA
+494 
-508 INKARIAVG
+508 
-517 ASGKGTRI
+517 
-525 NITDK
+525 
-530 EWEAIQSGA
+530 
-539 VSDSKLT
+539 
-546 KILRYADQDVIRQK
+546 
-560 ATPKSNGALSSAQ
+560 
-573 VSRIKALAASGYTNA
+573 
-588 EIAEV
+588 
-593 LGKSTSTVSK
+593 
-603 YLNS
+603 

>member
-1 MGFMGINGDRP
+1 MEFMGIKGDRP

-90 DSDTTANPGAN
+90 DGDTAANPGAS

-164 DVPLAEQIGSEK
+164 DVPLVEQIGSEK
-176 HYIKDLPTL
+176 HYIKDLPAL

-382 DPKTGK
+382 DLKTGK
-388 TKQAMTNV
+388 KPV
-396 SLMSVTDDAH
+396 SADVSGNDAVDAAIVGGEAV
-406 KLSSGHPKENAYA
+406 SGNNAAGAAADSQSTSGTTAVSGNDAVQNAENAQAA
-419 DYANKMKAM
+419 DGAQAT
-428 ANDARKEAV
+428 ADAQAAEDAQAAKDAQTAKDAQAAKDAAAKTPALSKEEIAQLDPTTGVQATVRPWLQDFTATWVKGHISYGPEEIRAQIQAV
-437 YTGRLATNANAKRI
+437 YDAGYEEWILWNA
-451 YQSEVDSLNAKL
+451 
-463 NLAALNAPRER
+463 
-474 RAQVLANSEVKAK
+474 ANRYTEGG
-487 KQANPEL
+487 L
-494 EKDKKALKKVKQIA
+494 
-508 INKARIAVG
+508 
-517 ASGKGTRI
+517 
-525 NITDK
+525 
-530 EWEAIQSGA
+530 
-539 VSDSKLT
+539 LT
-546 KILRYADQDVIRQK
+546 QEEEEQ
-560 ATPKSNGALSSAQ
+560 
-573 VSRIKALAASGYTNA
+573 
-588 EIAEV
+588 
-593 LGKSTSTVSK
+593 
-603 YLNS
+603 

>member
-1 MGFMGINGDRP
+1 MEFMGIKGDRP

-51 VETMAAFAEKE
+51 VETMAAFAKKE
-62 GTEDG
+62 GAEDG

-90 DSDTTANPGAN
+90 DGDTAANPGAS
-101 TGSVEDAA
+101 TDSVEDAA

-176 HYIKDLPTL
+176 HYIKDLPAL

-388 TKQAMTNV
+388 KPV
-396 SLMSVTDDAH
+396 SADVSGNDAVDAAIVGGEAV
-406 KLSSGHPKENAYA
+406 SGNNAADAAADSQSTSGTTAVSGNDAVQNAENAQA
-419 DYANKMKAM
+419 AK
-428 ANDARKEAV
+428 DAKDAQAAKDAAAKTPALSKEEIAQLDPTTGVQATVRPWLQDFTATWVKGHISYGPEEIRAQIQAV
-437 YTGRLATNANAKRI
+437 YDAGYEEWILWNA
-451 YQSEVDSLNAKL
+451 
-463 NLAALNAPRER
+463 
-474 RAQVLANSEVKAK
+474 ANRYTEGG
-487 KQANPEL
+487 L
-494 EKDKKALKKVKQIA
+494 
-508 INKARIAVG
+508 
-517 ASGKGTRI
+517 
-525 NITDK
+525 
-530 EWEAIQSGA
+530 
-539 VSDSKLT
+539 LT
-546 KILRYADQDVIRQK
+546 QEEEEQ
-560 ATPKSNGALSSAQ
+560 
-573 VSRIKALAASGYTNA
+573 
-588 EIAEV
+588 
-593 LGKSTSTVSK
+593 
-603 YLNS
+603 